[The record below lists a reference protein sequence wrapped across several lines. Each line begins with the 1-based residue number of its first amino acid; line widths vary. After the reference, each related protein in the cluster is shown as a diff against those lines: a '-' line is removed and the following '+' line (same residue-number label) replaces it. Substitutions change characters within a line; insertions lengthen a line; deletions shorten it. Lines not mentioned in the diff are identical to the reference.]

1 MYNYRETLLGK
12 SAKGKYD
19 ADYNFHKFF
28 FQSITSDNKGITELD
43 LDRCIE
49 QLKMDDGF
57 QKMTDKI
64 I

>member
-1 MYNYRETLLGK
+1 LYNYRETLLGK

-49 QLKMDDGF
+49 QLKMDEGF
-57 QKMTDKI
+57 
-64 I
+64 